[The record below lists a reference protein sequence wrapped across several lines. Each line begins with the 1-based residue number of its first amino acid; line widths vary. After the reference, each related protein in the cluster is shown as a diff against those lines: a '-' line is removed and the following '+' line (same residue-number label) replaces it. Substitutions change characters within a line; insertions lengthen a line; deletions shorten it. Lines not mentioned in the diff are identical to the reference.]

1 MNEEGAAIIAAVDDA
16 AATLPVEQQPKQ
28 RRTHI
33 KRDVIISKQMPRPP
47 IRPGTNRHRNM
58 EIVMQCHTVGEALAQ
73 LKALEHSPGGSTDI
87 KLAEKVGAITLLHP
101 TG

>member
-47 IRPGTNRHRNM
+47 IRPGTHRPRKM
-58 EIVMQCHTVGEALAQ
+58 ECHTVGEALAQ